1 MTDFGRLRVAAIRNE
16 DAESKNT
23 RKRPDRTRI
32 PDRSPVANNSGP
44 FQYSIIAEPS
54 GSNATLLSDPIAS
67 FSLHCKHVDLE
78 CSAVLYRMYC
88 TPLPLLCPPF
98 GSNRFGRDASA
109 AEATPP
115 APLMS
120 SGCSLSLSLSL
131 SVRCSLHWPILCSI
145 GRRRRQ
151 LRQTRATRPPLSR
164 AADRC
169 LI

>member
-23 RKRPDRTRI
+23 RKRPDRTRT
-32 PDRSPVANNSGP
+32 PDRSSVANNSGP
-44 FQYSIIAEPS
+44 FSILLLQSPAALMLRYS
-54 GSNATLLSDPIAS
+54 PIRLRAS
-67 FSLHCKHVDLE
+67 RHCKHVDLE

-131 SVRCSLHWPILCSI
+131 SAVLYTGLSSAASGGGGGSC
-145 GRRRRQ
+145 GRREPLVRHSV
-151 LRQTRATRPPLSR
+151 ARPI
-164 AADRC
+164 AV
-169 LI
+169 